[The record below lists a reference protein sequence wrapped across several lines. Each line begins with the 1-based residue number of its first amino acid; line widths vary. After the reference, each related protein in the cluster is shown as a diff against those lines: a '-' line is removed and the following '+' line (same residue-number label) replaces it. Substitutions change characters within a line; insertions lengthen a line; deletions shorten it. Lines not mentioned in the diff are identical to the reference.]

1 MKYQGHARLDLL
13 RDGNVVHRVE
23 HKNDVTAFV
32 QNAIGKGNFHNLIA
46 SSNIMK
52 ISENWFGGCLLT
64 DNTNDATTMLLD
76 GGSTVV
82 AQASNDSY
90 SGTNLR

>member
-13 RDGNVVHRVE
+13 RDGKVVHREE

-46 SSNIMK
+46 SSNIMS
-52 ISENWFGGCLLT
+52 IYENWFGG
-64 DNTNDATTMLLD
+64 
-76 GGSTVV
+76 
-82 AQASNDSY
+82 
-90 SGTNLR
+90 